1 MVALGH
7 NRKTACIFLLH
18 KQLRHNQ
25 FQLGKKHCCKQFYF
39 FHEHAGGLRII
50 SLLEETNKV
59 QTHPDFERKTTCLLH
74 EKATQ
79 YIDC

>member
-59 QTHPDFERKTTCLLH
+59 QTHTQILKEKPRACYMRKLPNT
-74 EKATQ
+74 
-79 YIDC
+79 